1 MIDHVND
8 TQFNVSAVQVLGRK
22 HAQFMMRLASAD
34 RLAPDLGTLHVA
46 DTGFHCMCMGHKIT
60 VQHRPVAVQNRVESL
75 EYAFFT
81 HWHGAELQLLCLY
94 LQADAM
100 VTRDPSGTQ
109 RFMDSGNVHFKQHL
123 LAELHQM
130 LLGSP
135 VFAPLA

>member
-1 MIDHVND
+1 MLDRVND
-8 TQFNVSAVQVLGRK
+8 TQFNVSAVQVLSRK

-34 RLAPDLGTLHVA
+34 RLAPDLGTLH
-46 DTGFHCMCMGHKIT
+46 
-60 VQHRPVAVQNRVESL
+60 
-75 EYAFFT
+75 
-81 HWHGAELQLLCLY
+81 GAELLLLCLY

-123 LAELHQM
+123 LAELHLM